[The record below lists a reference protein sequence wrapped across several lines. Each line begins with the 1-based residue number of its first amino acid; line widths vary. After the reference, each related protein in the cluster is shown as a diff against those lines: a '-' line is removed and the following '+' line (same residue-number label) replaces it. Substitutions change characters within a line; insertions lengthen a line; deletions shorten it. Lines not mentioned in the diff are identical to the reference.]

1 MIKVSN
7 LTKKFEDV
15 TAINNLSI
23 EIRPGV
29 NGLMGENGAG
39 KSTLLRLISAIY
51 VPTDGEVTINEH
63 PADSLEAK
71 NTLFFLSD
79 NPYYPRNADIKTCV
93 SLYASLFPLDVNK
106 AIELIDKFKLP
117 KGRRVNNY
125 SKGMRRQLFIAIALA
140 MDCSYILLDEAFDG
154 VDPMAV
160 EVIKQEIKEQSKT
173 KTFIIASHSLTSLEG
188 LCDNFIL
195 LHKGKLSKEGNIVEE
210 ATTYQKYQILFDKEV
225 NESDIIS
232 KGYPLSSLTRIGSI
246 SHLIFNADFDIDS
259 FKKDFSCSLFEKINI
274 DDQEVFKENMRKEKD
289 R

>member
-7 LTKKFEDV
+7 LTKRFEDV
-15 TAINNLSI
+15 TAINNFSI

-51 VPTDGEVTINEH
+51 VPTDGEITIDEH
-63 PADSLEAK
+63 PANSLEAK
-71 NTLFFLSD
+71 NILFFLSD

-93 SLYASLFPLDVNK
+93 SLYSSLFPLDVHK
-106 AIELIDKFKLP
+106 TYELIDKFKLP

-140 MDCSYILLDEAFDG
+140 MNCSYILLDEAFDG

-160 EVIKQEIKEQSKT
+160 EVIKQEIKEQGKA
-173 KTFIIASHSLTSLEG
+173 KTFIIASHSLTSLER

-195 LHKGKLSKEGNIVEE
+195 LHKGNLSKEANIIEE

-225 NESDIIS
+225 KEEDILS
-232 KGYPLSSLTRIGSI
+232 KGYPLSSLSKIGSI

-259 FKKDFSCSLFEKINI
+259 FKKDFPCSLFEKINI
-274 DDQEVFKENMRKEKD
+274 DDQEVFKENMRKEKE